1 MRRILLLGGC
11 LACLSGGVA
20 SAQAG
25 SALVTVYPS
34 GPAAERGIGPVRLN
48 ETLTQVE
55 RALGRGTLVHTG
67 TEEGFTA
74 AEQSKEADYR
84 YRSGSISIEV
94 DYGEAE
100 GTPGG
105 PADVVDSISTSSPS
119 AVLFG
124 HRLGKGVKFFEK
136 LLKARHWHVF
146 RCNHE
151 VFTTLL
157 PGGPGTG
164 IAWKHGTS
172 PRSRDRRRRELGPAV
187 RTLASFSASPA

>member
-1 MRRILLLGGC
+1 MRRALLLGYC
-11 LACLSGGVA
+11 LACFSGVAA
-20 SAQAG
+20 SAQAN

-34 GPAAERGIGPVRLN
+34 GPADKRGIGPVRLN

-55 RALGRGTLVHTG
+55 QALGRGTLVHTG
-67 TEEGFTA
+67 TEEGFTP
-74 AEQSKEADYR
+74 AEQGNEADYR

-100 GTPGG
+100 GPSRG
-105 PADVVDSISTSSPS
+105 PANVVDSISTSSPS

-124 HRLGKGVKFFEK
+124 HRLGRGAGFFEK

-146 RCNHE
+146 RCHHE
-151 VFTTLL
+151 MFTTLL

-164 IAWKHGTS
+164 IAWRHGRVHEVVIDGGGS
-172 PRSRDRRRRELGPAV
+172 WGQQCER
-187 RTLASFSASPA
+187 

>member
-1 MRRILLLGGC
+1 MRRVLLVGC
-11 LACLSGGVA
+11 CFACLSGDVA

-55 RALGRGTLVHTG
+55 QALGPGTLVHAG
-67 TEEGFTA
+67 TEGGVTPGQQF
-74 AEQSKEADYR
+74 KEADYR
-84 YRSGSISIEV
+84 YRSGSIPIEV

-100 GTPGG
+100 GPPGG
-105 PADVVDSISTSSPS
+105 LANVVDSISTSSPS
-119 AVLFG
+119 AVLFD
-124 HRLGKGVKFFEK
+124 HRLGRGVEFFEK

-146 RCNHE
+146 RCDHE

-164 IAWKHGTS
+164 IAWKHGRVHEVVIDAGGS
-172 PRSRDRRRRELGPAV
+172 WGQQCER
-187 RTLASFSASPA
+187 